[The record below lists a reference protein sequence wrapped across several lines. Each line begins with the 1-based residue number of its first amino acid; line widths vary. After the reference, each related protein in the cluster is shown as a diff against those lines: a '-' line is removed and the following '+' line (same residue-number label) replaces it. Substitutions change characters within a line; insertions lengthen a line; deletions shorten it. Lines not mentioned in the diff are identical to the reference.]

1 MRTNGKPKDKDL
13 RGSQAAL
20 ERAARAA
27 LALARSTGTPC
38 YILRN
43 GKVVD
48 IAAPRKRTA
57 KRSAVR

>member
-57 KRSAVR
+57 RRSAVR

>member
-1 MRTNGKPKDKDL
+1 MRKNSRPKDKDL

-38 YILRN
+38 YVLKN
-43 GKVVD
+43 GKIVD
-48 IAAPRKRTA
+48 IAARRKRTA
-57 KRSAVR
+57 KPRAAG